1 MKRIILAET
10 DSFYRLF
17 LVAWLVG
24 SCISFAIQFF
34 YPSMVASSSIW
45 TFSEGWQ
52 REIAL
57 WNVGLIIGIAYALK
71 LKNRDIIKFVAKIL
85 VCISLILGSNH
96 LISMI
101 LLVRFELINFFGVV
115 LNYLAG
121 GLGIYIIYID
131 TIGRK

>member
-1 MKRIILAET
+1 MKRLILAET

-17 LVAWLVG
+17 LIGWLIG

-34 YPSMVASSSIW
+34 YPNIVASSSIW

-57 WNVGLIIGIAYALK
+57 WNVGLIITILYGLK
-71 LKNRDIIKFVAKIL
+71 LKNRDIIKFIAKIL
-85 VCISLILGSNH
+85 VCISLLLGSNH

-101 LLVRFELINFFGVV
+101 LLFRFELINFFGVV
-115 LNYLAG
+115 LNYLAAG
-121 GLGIYIIYID
+121 IGIYIIYVD
-131 TIGRK
+131 TLGRK